1 MHRCVIKK
9 LDHLKLKK
17 HLSEKGRFEILLA
30 VPSFLVDFS
39 LRLIEKVFLL
49 INTKIQLES
58 NVYLVSFIT
67 APSQLTL
74 FHGGGQQPPTVKQ
87 LKGPQNGLQTP
98 PNFLNFPI
106 SIWSILKPEKLWC
119 FTVMFR
125 KEHPQPINVGLIY
138 WLKEKLFEAIKL
150 FLITHLKQIH
160 VNWKFSVKYWELLSC
175 YFNL

>member
-1 MHRCVIKK
+1 MKSVKSSKKAIHRYVIKK

-74 FHGGGQQPPTVKQ
+74 FDGGGSTTPYRKTAQRPPKWPSNTTK
-87 LKGPQNGLQTP
+87 
-98 PNFLNFPI
+98 FL
-106 SIWSILKPEKLWC
+106 
-119 FTVMFR
+119 
-125 KEHPQPINVGLIY
+125 
-138 WLKEKLFEAIKL
+138 
-150 FLITHLKQIH
+150 
-160 VNWKFSVKYWELLSC
+160 KFS
-175 YFNL
+175 YFNMIYLKTRKIVVFHSDV